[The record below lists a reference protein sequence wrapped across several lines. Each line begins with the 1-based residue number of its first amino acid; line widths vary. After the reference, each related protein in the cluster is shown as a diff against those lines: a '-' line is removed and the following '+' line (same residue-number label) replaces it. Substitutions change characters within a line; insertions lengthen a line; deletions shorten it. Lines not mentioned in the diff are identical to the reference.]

1 MSSLLTFFFVCFV
14 DRPINICCVTDGRTD
29 NGHVLHLA
37 CCYLPTFFWQVICL
51 HILRLA
57 AAAHYILCVAGCR
70 AARRRNKAAV
80 VCTMYVGRY
89 IRTYIVHT
97 YTYYLAVKKVKVL
110 NLARPRKW
118 LIASNVGIIWLTD

>member
-1 MSSLLTFFFVCFV
+1 MPKPMSSLLTFFFVCFV

-57 AAAHYILCVAGCR
+57 AAILLC
-70 AARRRNKAAV
+70 AAATRRCDSAA
-80 VCTMYVGRY
+80 TSE
-89 IRTYIVHT
+89 
-97 YTYYLAVKKVKVL
+97 K
-110 NLARPRKW
+110 
-118 LIASNVGIIWLTD
+118 